1 MLLWSELGR
10 RIVFGSFMYYILTY
24 IKKGTPRSI
33 PPASLMNMINPI
45 NYGVLI
51 VVHMEYK
58 LQLYKVSSKSDED
71 YESFLN
77 GPLFNG

>member
-1 MLLWSELGR
+1 
-10 RIVFGSFMYYILTY
+10 MYYVLTY

-58 LQLYKVSSKSDED
+58 LQLYKVSSKWDEE
-71 YESFLN
+71 YESFLDYIVHFLDAWMIN
-77 GPLFNG
+77 FWMYSY